1 MRKALFLILV
11 ALACTSVS
19 AQTIRTDFDLKSFGV
34 HIKPDKRLLIV
45 RTTLLLAG
53 IDSDLSPEGR
63 RFRNKV
69 LAEFNNVDPILK
81 NKFAVFVAQYK
92 KRNPDL
98 SDAEIVSP
106 FISMA
111 YSLTPAPGLAEP
123 PRTTD
128 LPGNLLEVLD
138 YSPLVRE
145 FYNTAGTA
153 AKFDKLFEEYKGVA
167 EKTTSSARDMV
178 RDVLDYLHTRPSLSY
193 IDRVKVEVE
202 VDGKKVSRFEPV
214 ERFRKFTIV
223 PDFLAAKNNINFLN
237 IGDNYYAVMSP
248 KTDVSS
254 SELRRGYLQFVID
267 PMILKE
273 GREIQIKGREI
284 LGLVRAQ
291 KKSPRRFTNDP
302 ILVVSRSM
310 VAAADIREEYFRKV
324 RLATSQARRSI
335 DLTEDVEKKKQI
347 SEQLNDLRQELSDE
361 ATLQLSEA
369 YERGAI
375 FAFYFAEKLIGTEQ
389 SGFDVAGSMTD
400 WILNLK
406 PEEEKNR
413 IEQTAPIAQRAIIAR
428 ERRKTRAAAPLTE
441 NPLTK
446 ALLQVD
452 EKVNTGSFE
461 DAKTDLNGLLEK
473 YKTNVVET
481 ARIYYSLGRVNSL
494 KAEKTKDPEKVT
506 ELLLEAKEHYTK
518 VLVRASKQDLA
529 LISSAYFA
537 LGRIYEHFNQ
547 NDYAVRIY
555 EAALKIGNVNGGAFE
570 EAFEAK
576 KKLLEK
582 AKGTASN

>member
-1 MRKALFLILV
+1 M
-11 ALACTSVS
+11 SVS

-34 HIKPDKRLLIV
+34 SIKPDKRLFVV

-53 IDSDLSPEGR
+53 VDSDLTPEGR
-63 RFRNKV
+63 NFRNKIMS
-69 LAEFNNVDPILK
+69 EFGNVDPVLK
-81 NKFAVFVAQYK
+81 NKFSVFINQYR

-98 SDAEIVSP
+98 SDAEVISP

-111 YSLTPAPGLAEP
+111 YSLSPAPELREP
-123 PRTTD
+123 ERTAD

-145 FYNTAGTA
+145 FYNTSGTA
-153 AKFDKLFEEYKGVA
+153 AKFDRLFSEYEGIV
-167 EKTTSSARDMV
+167 EKTTPSARDMV
-178 RDVLDYLHTRPSLSY
+178 RDVLDYLHTRPKLSY
-193 IDRVKVEVE
+193 IERVKVEAE
-202 VDGKKVSRFEPV
+202 VDGKKVTRYEPV

-223 PDFLAAKNNINFLN
+223 PDLLAARNNINFLN
-237 IGDNYYAVMSP
+237 IGDNYFAIMSP

-267 PMILKE
+267 PLILQE
-273 GREIQIKGREI
+273 GREIQLKGREI
-284 LGLVRAQ
+284 LTLVRAQ

-302 ILVVSRSM
+302 ILVVSRSL
-310 VAAADIREEYFRKV
+310 VAAADIREEYYRKV
-324 RLATSQARRSI
+324 QLATSQARRSI
-335 DLTEDVEKKKQI
+335 DLTEEIEKKKEI
-347 SEQLNDLRQELSDE
+347 SKQLSDFRRELSDE
-361 ATLQLSEA
+361 AILQLSEA
-369 YERGAI
+369 YERGAV
-375 FAFYFAEKLIGTEQ
+375 FAFYFADKLVGTEQ
-389 SGFDVAGSMTD
+389 SGFDIAGSMTD
-400 WILNLK
+400 WVLKLK
-406 PEEEKNR
+406 PEEEEKR
-413 IEQTAPIAQRAIIAR
+413 IEQNAPVAQRAIIAR
-428 ERRKTRAAAPLTE
+428 ERRKTRAVAPLTE
-441 NPLTK
+441 NPLTR
-446 ALLQVD
+446 ALLEVD
-452 EKVNTGSFE
+452 EKVNTGNFDVAQTE
-461 DAKTDLNGLLEK
+461 LNGLLEK

-494 KAEKTKDPEKVT
+494 KAEKTKDPEVVS

-547 NDYAVRIY
+547 KEYAVKIY
-555 EAALKIGNVNGGAFE
+555 EAALKIGNVRGGAFE

-576 KKLLEK
+576 KKLLEG